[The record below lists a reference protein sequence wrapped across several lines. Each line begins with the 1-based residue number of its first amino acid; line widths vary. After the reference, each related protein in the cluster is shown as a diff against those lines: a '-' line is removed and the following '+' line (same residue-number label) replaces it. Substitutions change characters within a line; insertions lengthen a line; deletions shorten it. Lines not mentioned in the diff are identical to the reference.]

1 MKKTLIGLTVALASA
16 LGWAQNSSQT
26 SRPASPKAEQNI
38 AKEVRHEILMLPYYG
53 VFDSI
58 GYSVKGYDV
67 TLTGQVTRDTLK
79 HDAEAAVKHI
89 EGVEHVN
96 NQMEVLPVSPNDDRL
111 RLAVFRAIYGDTAL
125 QRYDLGVIKPIHIIV
140 KNGHVTLEGVV
151 DNQGDKDIANIRANG
166 VPGVFSVKNDLQVA
180 KG

>member
-1 MKKTLIGLTVALASA
+1 MTLMLAPIALLAQRNNAHNDAFIRGSA
-16 LGWAQNSSQT
+16 EEN
-26 SRPASPKAEQNI
+26 RI
-38 AKEVRHEILMLPYYG
+38 AREVRHELVMLPYYG

-58 GYSVKGYDV
+58 GYGVNGYDV

-79 HDAEAAVKHI
+79 HDAEDAVKHI
-89 EGVEHVN
+89 EAVEHVDN
-96 NQMEVLPVSPNDDRL
+96 KIEVLPVSPNDDRL

-140 KNGHVTLEGVV
+140 KNGHVTLMGVV
-151 DNQGDKDIANIRANG
+151 DNKGDKDIANIRANS
-166 VPGVFSVKNDLQVA
+166 VPGVFSVDNQLQVA